1 MATVDIKPLSP
12 SGLGADALTAAQR
25 DLLLKLLDVYIGKM
39 ASDIAEERLARL
51 RKAGVEKIGFA
62 WAGGMNND
70 RVVRINTKTGEVTEY
85 LLPRMT
91 NIRRVNVDNGRNPPA
106 FWVGNNLGASLVR
119 VEPLE

>member
-1 MATVDIKPLSP
+1 VSTPWTNVY
-12 SGLGADALTAAQR
+12 DAITDNA
-25 DLLLKLLDVYIGKM
+25 
-39 ASDIAEERLARL
+39 
-51 RKAGVEKIGFA
+51 GFA

-70 RVVRINTKTGEVTEY
+70 RVVRVNTKTNEVVEY

-91 NIRRVNVDNGRNPPA
+91 NIRRVNVDNGGNPPA